1 MVDSSVAV
9 IKNPEQVSYEQEK
22 PAEPVGFFSLFR
34 FAKPADYALMT
45 VGTIA
50 AICNGAAMPLFA
62 LLWGDMI
69 DSFKSQADMV
79 N

>member
-1 MVDSSVAV
+1 MV
-9 IKNPEQVSYEQEK
+9 
-22 PAEPVGFFSLFR
+22 
-34 FAKPADYALMT
+34 

-69 DSFKSQADMV
+69 DSFKSQTDMV
-79 N
+79 DQTLKMLLLFIYIGIAVFVTGWLMIACWLITGERQSI